1 LNESGYK
8 FDTESVFNAFV
19 IEFNDYEEM
28 LDVLSEDEF
37 VKQSIKGLDD
47 SQKQKALIEF
57 AKKFKIVPPSN
68 KEKEWHLKFQWH
80 NDYEGRRL
88 FSVALQKT
96 LINIQK
102 LSKNNFDQLAKSIEI
117 GNSYKLERLQS
128 DLKVINETEK
138 RKFKKRII
146 YLKEQYSIAMEL
158 GIETNKLDATALSQN
173 SQSQISLSIN
183 PNDVPYYLRGSKAIK
198 KEIVLIENRS
208 EEDILLMADGK
219 VAVHKEIALL
229 QNDKSSSQLKNAAKL
244 IERDNPKD
252 WLVFDMQLAEA
263 KSKKKST
270 LYIALSIVLGGMVGV
285 IYVLISNAYKTR
297 QNIESK
303 S

>member
-1 LNESGYK
+1 MIIH
-8 FDTESVFNAFV
+8 FP
-19 IEFNDYEEM
+19 
-28 LDVLSEDEF
+28 
-37 VKQSIKGLDD
+37 
-47 SQKQKALIEF
+47 SQ
-57 AKKFKIVPPSN
+57 IVSN

-102 LSKNNFDQLAKSIEI
+102 LSKNNFDQLAKLIEI

-183 PNDVPYYLRGSKAIK
+183 PNDVPYYLRGSKAIN
-198 KEIVLIENRS
+198 KEIELIESRS
-208 EEDILLMADGK
+208 EEEILLMSDGYLR
-219 VAVHKEIALL
+219 VNNEIALL
-229 QNDKSSSQLKNAAKL
+229 QNDKSSSQLKNAANL
-244 IERDNPKD
+244 IESDNPKD
-252 WLVFDMQLAEA
+252 
-263 KSKKKST
+263 
-270 LYIALSIVLGGMVGV
+270 
-285 IYVLISNAYKTR
+285 
-297 QNIESK
+297 
-303 S
+303 